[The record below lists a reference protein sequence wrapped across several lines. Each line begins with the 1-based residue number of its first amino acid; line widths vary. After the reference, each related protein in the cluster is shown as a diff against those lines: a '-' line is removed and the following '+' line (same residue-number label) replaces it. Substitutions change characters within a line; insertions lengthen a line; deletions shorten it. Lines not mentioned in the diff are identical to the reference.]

1 LSKKQ
6 RHIVLVGN
14 PNSGKTTLFNAL
26 TGLNQKI
33 SNLPGTT
40 IEKKTGR
47 FIIGEHDISITDLP
61 GTYSIHP
68 KGEDEMISID
78 YLLNFQK
85 HEIDVILFVADASN
99 LSRNLLLYTQVADL
113 GFPTVLALNM
123 IDSAEKKGI
132 SIDIENLSRALSV
145 IVCPINARE
154 GRGLDKLKDSL
165 LKANVA
171 LQTTFFESD
180 DVASYEVKNQNH
192 TNYHRY
198 LQKHLQSLKEHKAQ
212 TTVENSTDISGE
224 TIARYKKIDKI
235 IDIVQKKNADKAKNL
250 TQRIDRIL
258 LHPIYGFLAFYA
270 TLFIIFQ
277 FIFKVA
283 EYPMTWIE
291 LIFSTTSEQIKTLLP
306 DGMLSSLLAD
316 GIIPGIGGVIV
327 FLPQIIL
334 LFALLALLE
343 DSGYMTRV
351 SFITDRLMRK
361 FGLNGKSV
369 VPLIGGMACAIPSIM
384 ATRNIENKKDR
395 LITILVTPL
404 MSCSARLPVYTLLV
418 SLLIVDKGN
427 SWFDP
432 RGLILLGMYLL
443 GFIAALLF
451 AFVFKLILK
460 QKHKSFFILEL
471 PDYRKPRLK
480 NILLTVKDKAG
491 DFVFNAGKIILLVSI
506 VLWFLAS
513 FGPKGS
519 FDAIDQK
526 YQTYTGADLEEKR
539 QGEKLEAS
547 YAGVLGKAIEPAIK
561 PLGYDWKIGIALITS
576 LAAREVFVGTIA
588 TIYSVGDADDEKSL
602 SKVLSEQKRE
612 DGTPLYSLATIISLL
627 VFYAFAMQ
635 CFSTLA
641 VTYRETGSLKWPV
654 VQMLYMT
661 GFAYLASLV
670 VFQSLS

>member
-1 LSKKQ
+1 MKKKEK
-6 RHIVLVGN
+6 HIVLIGN

-40 IEKKTGR
+40 IEKKTGH
-47 FIIGEHDISITDLP
+47 FVIDYHVVQITDLP

-68 KGEDEMISID
+68 KGEDELISIE
-78 YLLNFQK
+78 YLLNFKK

-123 IDSAEKKGI
+123 IDSAERKGI
-132 SIDIENLSRALSV
+132 TLNVENLSKELGV

-154 GRGLDKLKDSL
+154 EKGLEKLKDTL
-165 LKANVA
+165 LKVDSAH
-171 LQTTFFESD
+171 QTTFFESSNIE
-180 DVASYEVKNQNH
+180 SYTIRHQQHNDY
-192 TNYHRY
+192 YHY
-198 LQKHLQSLKEHKAQ
+198 LKSHLHHIRQQDQEKIDS
-212 TTVENSTDISGE
+212 NSRDISAE

-235 IDIVQKKNADKAKNL
+235 VESVQVKNTRAKNL

-258 LHPIYGFLAFYA
+258 LHPIYGFLTFFT

-283 EYPMTWIE
+283 EYPMIWIE
-291 LIFSTTSEQIKTLLP
+291 TIFSTISENIKQALP
-306 DGMLSSLLAD
+306 DSMLSSLLAD
-316 GIIPGIGGVIV
+316 GIIPGIGGVLV
-327 FLPQIIL
+327 FLPQIVL
-334 LFALLALLE
+334 LFTMLAVLE

-418 SLLIVDKGN
+418 SLLLIDKGD

-451 AFVFKLILK
+451 AFIFKLILK
-460 QKHKSFFILEL
+460 QKHKSFFVLEL

-480 NILLTVKDKAG
+480 NIILTVKDKAS
-491 DFVFNAGKIILLVSI
+491 DFVFNAGKIILMVSV
-506 VLWFLAS
+506 VLWFMAS
-513 FGPKGS
+513 YGPGNR
-519 FDAIDQK
+519 FEDIEMK
-526 YQTYTGADLEEKR
+526 YSKYTGADRETKI
-539 QGEKLEAS
+539 QSEKLEAS
-547 YAGVLGKAIEPAIK
+547 YAGVLGKTIEPAIK

-602 SKVLSEQKRE
+602 SQVLSEQKRM
-612 DGTPLYSLATIISLL
+612 DTGKPLYSYATILSLL

-641 VTYRETGSLKWPV
+641 VTYRETKSMKWPV
-654 VQMLYMT
+654 VQVTYMT
-661 GFAYLASLV
+661 GFAYLASLIV
-670 VFQSLS
+670 YQTLS

>member
-1 LSKKQ
+1 M
-6 RHIVLVGN
+6 LVGN

-26 TGLNQKI
+26 TGLKQKI

-40 IEKKTGR
+40 IEKKTGNFTINGQPVR
-47 FIIGEHDISITDLP
+47 ITDLP

-68 KGEDEMISID
+68 KGEDELISID

-113 GFPTVLALNM
+113 GYPTVLALNM
-123 IDSAEKKGI
+123 IDFAERKGI
-132 SIDIENLSRALSV
+132 SIDIEKLSQELGV
-145 IVCPINARE
+145 IVCPINARDNT
-154 GRGLDKLKDSL
+154 GLEKLTETL
-165 LKANVA
+165 LKANA
-171 LQTTFFESD
+171 AHQTTFFESKD
-180 DVASYEVKNQNH
+180 LASYEVRHRNH
-192 TNYHRY
+192 TNYHQY
-198 LQKHLQSLKEHKAQ
+198 LQGHVQNLRKQEKDKIEI
-212 TTVENSTDISGE
+212 NSRDISTE
-224 TIARYKKIDKI
+224 TITRYKKIDRI
-235 IDIVQKKNADKAKNL
+235 VDLVQKKSDKKPRNI
-250 TQRIDRIL
+250 TQAADRIL
-258 LHPIYGFLAFYA
+258 LHPVYGFLVFFT

-283 EYPMTWIE
+283 EYPMIWIE
-291 LIFSTTSEQIKTLLP
+291 TIFSTISENIKHALP
-306 DGMLSSLLAD
+306 DGVLSSLLAD

-327 FLPQIIL
+327 FLPQIII

-343 DSGYMTRV
+343 ESGYMTRV

-369 VPLIGGMACAIPSIM
+369 VPLIGGMACAIPAIM
-384 ATRNIENKKDR
+384 AARNIENKKDR

-418 SLLIVDKGN
+418 SMLIVDKGN
-427 SWFDP
+427 SWFDA
-432 RGLILLGMYLL
+432 RGLILLGMYVL
-443 GFIAALLF
+443 GFFAAIIF

-460 QKHKSFFILEL
+460 QKHKSFFVLEL
-471 PDYRKPRLK
+471 PDYRKPKLK
-480 NILLTVKDKAG
+480 NIFLSVKDKAS
-491 DFVFNAGKIILLVSI
+491 DFVFNAGKIILIVSV

-513 FGPKGS
+513 YGPGNR
-519 FDAIDQK
+519 FDEIEKD
-526 YQTYTGADLEEKR
+526 YQTYSGIDKEEKV
-539 QGEKLEAS
+539 QSEKLEAS
-547 YAGVLGKAIEPAIK
+547 YAGILGKTIEPAIK

-576 LAAREVFVGTIA
+576 LAAREVFVGTLA

-602 SKVLSEQKRE
+602 SEVLTRQKRIDNGE
-612 DGTPLYSLATIISLL
+612 PTYSYATILSLL

-641 VTYRETGSLKWPV
+641 VTYRETKSIKWPI

-661 GFAYLASLV
+661 GFAYLVSLV
-670 VFQSLS
+670 VYQVLA